1 MNNSTHSEA
10 PASVTLSVKSPKGFD
25 VLFTLRN
32 DDFDAMIIS
41 MLKAEA
47 VLFRLGYTA
56 KGSFGSN
63 ATPEKPA
70 ETIAWDMAIL
80 CDQCKSP
87 TRVIS
92 GISKKTN
99 KPYKMRVCQKN
110 KQGCEFVTFE
120 H

>member
-32 DDFDAMIIS
+32 DDFDTMIYS
-41 MLKAEA
+41 MQKAESKLA
-47 VLFRLGYTA
+47 ELGYTP
-56 KGSFGSN
+56 KGSFN
-63 ATPEKPA
+63 ATPETPA
-70 ETIAWDMAIL
+70 ETVVWDHAIA

-92 GISKKTN
+92 GVSKKTG
-99 KPYKMRVCQKN
+99 KPYKMRICQKN

>member
-32 DDFDAMIIS
+32 DNFEDMVADMQ
-41 MLKAEA
+41 KAEEKLA
-47 VLFRLGYTA
+47 QLGYTP
-56 KGSFGSN
+56 KVSFN

-70 ETIAWDMAIL
+70 ETVAWDHAIT
-80 CDQCKSP
+80 CDECKSP

-92 GISKKTN
+92 GISKKTG
-99 KPYKMRVCQKN
+99 KPYKMRICEK
-110 KQGCEFVTFE
+110 KGKGCDWVSFE
-120 H
+120 N